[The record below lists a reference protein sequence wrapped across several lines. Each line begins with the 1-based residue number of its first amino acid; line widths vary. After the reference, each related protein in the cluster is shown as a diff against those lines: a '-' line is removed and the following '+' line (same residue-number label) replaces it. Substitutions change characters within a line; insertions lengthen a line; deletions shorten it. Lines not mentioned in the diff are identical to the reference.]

1 MAVLGVGVGLSSPYY
16 TLLLSPHALG
26 RHITSITSCCLALLL
41 QTSLV
46 SLRVSSL
53 PVICLIL
60 MPCFLPF
67 SAAFISRSFCL
78 PVLHSQRLPPL
89 SGDILA
95 TNFALKLR
103 CIPYR
108 EESFKALGAVLL
120 LTQFSR
126 CFFLSLCELKCCLR
140 VADRLERAVSLSGR
154 ASRCL
159 TKQEQ
164 VIFPVALVSCVTE
177 NIYNLFITAATD
189 SLFEEAV

>member
-1 MAVLGVGVGLSSPYY
+1 MAMLGVRVGLSSPYY
-16 TLLLSPHALG
+16 TLLLPLHALG
-26 RHITSITSCCLALLL
+26 QHITSITSCCLVLLL

-53 PVICLIL
+53 PVICLIFNAL
-60 MPCFLPF
+60 FSSSLRCFHFKVVLFACSPL
-67 SAAFISRSFCL
+67 AAPS
-78 PVLHSQRLPPL
+78 PL

-126 CFFLSLCELKCCLR
+126 CFFLSPCELKCWLR

-154 ASRCL
+154 ASHCL

-164 VIFPVALVSCVTE
+164 VLFPVVLVSCVTE
-177 NIYNLFITAATD
+177 NI
-189 SLFEEAV
+189 